1 MTTRNR
7 VDVIHGVNLD
17 MLGRR
22 PAQHYGDLTF
32 DQLEVRIGEF
42 ARELDLEARFFQT
55 NHEGEL
61 IEHLHRLEGLADAV
75 VINPGAWTHYAW
87 SIRDALE
94 ITGLPAVE
102 VHLSDVDAREDFRKV
117 SVIRDLCFRT
127 VKGQGVEGYRVALT
141 AIKEKL
147 DL

>member
-1 MTTRNR
+1 VTTRNR

-22 PAQHYGDLTF
+22 PTQHYGTLTF
-32 DQLEVRIGEF
+32 DQLEQQIAEW
-42 ARELDLEARFFQT
+42 AHALDLEPRFFQT

-61 IEHLHRLEGLADAV
+61 VEHLHRVEGLADAII
-75 VINPGAWTHYAW
+75 INPGAWTHYAW
-87 SIRDALE
+87 AIRDALE

-102 VHLSDVDAREDFRKV
+102 VHLSDVDAREEFRRV
-117 SVIRDLCFRT
+117 SVIRDLCVAT
-127 VKGQGVEGYRVALT
+127 VKGEGPEGYRSALT
-141 AIKEKL
+141 TIKEHL

>member
-22 PAQHYGDLTF
+22 PAQHYGDLTY
-32 DQLEVRIGEF
+32 DQLEVRIGEL

-61 IEHLHRLEGLADAV
+61 IEHLHRLEGLADAI

-117 SVIRDLCFRT
+117 SVIRDLCFLT

>member
-1 MTTRNR
+1 VTTRNR

-22 PAQHYGDLTF
+22 PAQHYGTLTF
-32 DQLEVRIGEF
+32 DQLEQQIGVF
-42 ARELDLEARFFQT
+42 ARELDLEPRFFQT

-61 IEHLHRLEGLADAV
+61 VEHLHRVEDTADAI

-87 SIRDALE
+87 AIRDALE
-94 ITGLPAVE
+94 IAGLPAVE
-102 VHLSDVDAREDFRKV
+102 VHLSDVDAREEFRRV
-117 SVIRDLCFRT
+117 SVIRDICVAT
-127 VKGQGVEGYRVALT
+127 VKGEGVDGYRTALT
-141 AIKEKL
+141 AIKEQL

>member
-22 PAQHYGDLTF
+22 PAQHYGELTF

-61 IEHLHRLEGLADAV
+61 IEHLHRLDGLADAV

-117 SVIRDLCFRT
+117 SVIRDLCFAT
-127 VKGQGVEGYRVALT
+127 VKGQGIDGYRVALT

>member
-1 MTTRNR
+1 VTTRNR

-32 DQLEVRIGEF
+32 DQLEQHIAEY

-117 SVIRDLCFRT
+117 SVIRDLCFLT
-127 VKGQGVEGYRVALT
+127 VKGQGVEGYRAALA